1 MVDTGQLHADQVEYW
16 NGTGGARWVSNQSR
30 TEIMLGEVAELALAR
45 AAPAPGETVIDIG
58 CGCGSTSIA
67 LAGKVGPSGH
77 VLAVDVSAPILAVA
91 RERLAGY
98 DTVET
103 VLADAA
109 SYDFPKGKA
118 DLLFSRFG
126 VMFFADAGA
135 AFANLRTGIRPGGR
149 LLCAVW
155 RPMAENSWFSVPLG
169 AGLPLLPEQPPA
181 DPDAPGPFAFRDP
194 ARVRAILTGAG
205 WRDIDIRPR
214 DVPMQVGGL
223 DTATDFLM
231 RLGALARLVA
241 EVDPDTRSRV
251 RDVVRAALAPHEGP
265 AGVVLG
271 GAIWQ
276 VSARA

>member
-1 MVDTGQLHADQVEYW
+1 MA
-16 NGTGGARWVSNQSR
+16 AR
-30 TEIMLGEVAELALAR
+30 
-45 AAPAPGETVIDIG
+45 
-58 CGCGSTSIA
+58 
-67 LAGKVGPSGH
+67 
-77 VLAVDVSAPILAVA
+77 A
-91 RERLAGY
+91 RERIGAAGL
-98 DTVET
+98 TNAT
-103 VLADAA
+103 VLVTDASDHA
-109 SYDFPKGKA
+109 FTSPA